1 MKYAV
6 EMGSGAMI
14 EIPTLINIGSDIKK
28 LIGGIRRH
36 TDEQSTWRSQTPFFI
51 FSK

>member
-6 EMGSGAMI
+6 EMGSDAMI
-14 EIPTLINIGSDIKK
+14 CIPSAIKIVSGIQK

-36 TDEQSTWRSQTPFFI
+36 TDNMEI
-51 FSK
+51 A